1 MTEKPRLL
9 VDIVADPVCP
19 WCYVGLRSFLKAKE
33 SLSESFDV
41 LPRFR
46 AYELNPDTPE
56 AGADRVA
63 YYDRKF
69 PDKEQRAALV
79 EALVASAKEAGF
91 AFDPLRPTWLPNTLK
106 AQQVIRWAHLEG
118 LQEAAALALYEA
130 YWDESADLG
139 DAAVL
144 AAAAGNAGMNADAVR
159 EKLDS
164 GVDRKAVRQE
174 AAAFRQAGVS
184 GVPTFIVN
192 ERTGFSGALPP
203 DRLAAALKQAAARSA

>member
-106 AQQVIRWAHLEG
+106 AQRVIRWAHLEG

>member
-33 SLSESFDV
+33 TLSSAFDV